1 MTTLAE
7 AILAVSLALPA
18 PYVPPPGQ
26 EAAQEARQAF
36 LSTLSVEL
44 ASVVNEATCTQEWA
58 TVDFCQRTWPGSPTE
73 LAAMALTLAWFESR
87 LDPRIARG
95 ECVAWGPS
103 PKQIECDGRKVTSIP
118 PHLADNARTYSHGT
132 YVFTARSIWQIR
144 DSVVSRETWQG
155 MLGTGDVPVREA
167 ASAAVRVI
175 ASSRGVCR
183 RGAWETCTIRNYAG
197 ASASWPHAGKRVL
210 MFRRI
215 QSAIA
220 RVATPE

>member
-1 MTTLAE
+1 MNLAE
-7 AILAVSLALPA
+7 AIFSVALALPA
-18 PYVPPPGQ
+18 PYAPPPGA

-36 LSTLSVEL
+36 LGTLSTEL
-44 ASVVNEATCTQEWA
+44 ASVVDEATCQGPWLEY
-58 TVDFCQRTWPGSPTE
+58 VECKRTWPGSRTE

-95 ECVAWGPS
+95 ECVAYGPS
-103 PKQIECDGRKVTSIP
+103 PKQIECDGRKVTAIP

-220 RVATPE
+220 KGAQPV